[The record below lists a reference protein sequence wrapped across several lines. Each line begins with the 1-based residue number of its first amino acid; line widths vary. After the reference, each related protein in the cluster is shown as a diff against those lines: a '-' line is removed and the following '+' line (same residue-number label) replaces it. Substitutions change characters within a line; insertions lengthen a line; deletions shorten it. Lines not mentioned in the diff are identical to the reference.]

1 VNRFYQLYFATSH
14 GVLVNKSGGY
24 YQQGKSYGMYV
35 KLFVAAKYLSHKE
48 RLNGMRPVMSKV
60 ALE

>member
-1 VNRFYQLYFATSH
+1 
-14 GVLVNKSGGY
+14 
-24 YQQGKSYGMYV
+24 MYV